1 MVRLDFVFSNSGIN
15 SNEPIHIKP
24 MKFKLTANT
33 HVGEVRDHNEDN
45 FFVCSD
51 LATDDWSF
59 DKSIEYE
66 LGDLGSILIVADGM
80 GGMNAGEVASAIAVE
95 SSKSYF
101 TENKES
107 VNIQSE
113 DAINEFLK
121 NAIVHA
127 HQEILQ
133 HQNSHPETAGMG
145 TTLIIGWVINGVAY
159 VGWCGDSRAYLYN
172 PNLSSSGRAK
182 QFEDI
187 GLRVKGDLAL
197 VSKDHSYVQT
207 LVDKGDLNYSQAFFH
222 PESNIITQ
230 SLGQSGQD
238 IAPSTTSLTLFEG
251 DMLILC
257 SDGINAMLEDGEI
270 ATICSENTTAPDVS
284 SQLISNA
291 NEKGGHD
298 NSTVTIF
305 HTLSASHS
313 IDNPLASAI
322 KRDLNERKA
331 PKSNLLKLI
340 VLVLLIG
347 GTLGALYTSFKD
359 DLNLEVLS
367 EDTKQEFIV
376 LESDLSL
383 EKITLYAGDKLFLE
397 ERPGML
403 PVIIAINDL
412 RSVTTLDSS
421 AFENEVSRYFYIS
434 DESYVEDGNQAAEE
448 TAVED
453 SAKPDT
459 KDEPFEGEPK
469 ETQTSESEKTDK
481 VSSGVW
487 RVQLSTNNTRSE
499 KSKVFNDLNVDEI
512 SIQKI
517 DNSWVYFYG
526 CFNSKEE
533 AQDWIN
539 AHPKYSKNGQIPVG
553 NISCDIADDEL
564 VNSDEIKE
572 VKKDLVKSVK
582 GTSVITKIEEDGNK
596 QSASDQELKPT
607 ETVVATDEKQEE
619 RPQADSNVEESDTLI
634 TEGDKN
640 I

>member
-1 MVRLDFVFSNSGIN
+1 
-15 SNEPIHIKP
+15 

-51 LATDDWSF
+51 LATGDWSF
-59 DKSIEYE
+59 DKSIQYE

-133 HQNSHPETAGMG
+133 HQNLHPETAGMG
-145 TTLIIGWVINGVAY
+145 TTLIIGWIINGVAY

-182 QFEDI
+182 QFEDL

-238 IAPSTTSLTLFEG
+238 IAPSTTSFTLFEG

-257 SDGINAMLEDGEI
+257 SDGINAMLEDGQI
-270 ATICSENTTAPDVS
+270 ATICSENTSAADIS
-284 SQLISNA
+284 SQLISSA

-313 IDNPLASAI
+313 VDNPLASAI
-322 KRDLNERKA
+322 KRDLNERRA
-331 PKSNLLKLI
+331 PKSNLLKLL
-340 VLVLLIG
+340 VLVLLVG

-359 DLNLEVLS
+359 NLNLESMSGKSSEEFLVL
-367 EDTKQEFIV
+367 
-376 LESDLSL
+376 LSDLSL
-383 EKITLYAGDKLFLE
+383 SKITLSVGDTVFL
-397 ERPGML
+397 RKKPGTIQ
-403 PVIIAINDL
+403 VEIGIAEL
-412 RSVTTLDSS
+412 RSVTNLDSNE
-421 AFENEVSRYFYIS
+421 FENEVSRYFYVLDYPYVKEGINS
-434 DESYVEDGNQAAEE
+434 PEGTVIEKSIHSGSQEESSN
-448 TAVED
+448 
-453 SAKPDT
+453 
-459 KDEPFEGEPK
+459 GEPTELK
-469 ETQTSESEKTDK
+469 ASESEKSDKVVTDK
-481 VSSGVW
+481 W
-487 RVQLSTNNTRSE
+487 RVQLSTLTKWRERSDAYP
-499 KSKVFNDLNVDEI
+499 DLKADRI
-512 SIQKI
+512 TIQKKGGK
-517 DNSWVYFYG
+517 WVYYYD
-526 CFNSKEE
+526 CFDTEEE
-533 AQDWIN
+533 AKYWIKT
-539 AHPKYSKNGQIPVG
+539 HPKYSSSQIKRVGTTLCGVSDDKPGNSEDLPEVG
-553 NISCDIADDEL
+553 NNQKKTVKENTGL
-564 VNSDEIKE
+564 TEILNDQTE
-572 VKKDLVKSVK
+572 
-582 GTSVITKIEEDGNK
+582 
-596 QSASDQELKPT
+596 SDQESKST
-607 ETVVATDEKQEE
+607 EKVVSTPRKKEQTESPQSDLNAEKS
-619 RPQADSNVEESDTLI
+619 DTSNTESD
-634 TEGDKN
+634 N
-640 I
+640 NR

>member
-1 MVRLDFVFSNSGIN
+1 
-15 SNEPIHIKP
+15 

-45 FFVCSD
+45 FFICSD

-101 TENKES
+101 TDNKGS
-107 VNIQSE
+107 VNIESE

-121 NAIVHA
+121 NTIVHA

-182 QFEDI
+182 QFEDL

-238 IAPSTTSLTLFEG
+238 IAPSTTSFTLFEG

-257 SDGINAMLEDGEI
+257 SDGINAMLEDGQIE
-270 ATICSENTTAPDVS
+270 TICSENNTASDIS

-331 PKSNLLKLI
+331 PKSNFLKLI
-340 VLVLLIG
+340 VLLLLIG
-347 GTLGALYTSFKD
+347 GTLGVLYTSFKD

-367 EDTKQEFIV
+367 DGISEEFLI
-376 LESDLSL
+376 LESDLNL
-383 EKITLYAGDKLFLE
+383 GEIILHVGDKIFFE
-397 ERPGML
+397 EKPGTL
-403 PVIIAINDL
+403 PVVIDIADL
-412 RSVTTLDSS
+412 KSVTTLDTSV
-421 AFENEVSRYFYIS
+421 FENQISGNFYILDKS
-434 DESYVEDGNQAAEE
+434 NVEEDEIMPPEEVDEEATDSSVKDESPNTESLELKA
-448 TAVED
+448 
-453 SAKPDT
+453 
-459 KDEPFEGEPK
+459 
-469 ETQTSESEKTDK
+469 SESEKAET
-481 VSSGVW
+481 VSTTSNGEW
-487 RVQLSTNNTRSE
+487 RVQLHARRDFEDKRKKFKHLKIDHSEILVRWDAEESLWKYYSRCFESSEEASEWKKRHFSTSKDKPFLVNGILCDLEDQSPESIKKTASKTTSKLEKQKPNHTLNKLKIESGEKENEVESANDQESKTADEVISTLNEEEQLESQSLQLDSNAE
-499 KSKVFNDLNVDEI
+499 KSDT
-512 SIQKI
+512 
-517 DNSWVYFYG
+517 
-526 CFNSKEE
+526 SK
-533 AQDWIN
+533 
-539 AHPKYSKNGQIPVG
+539 
-553 NISCDIADDEL
+553 
-564 VNSDEIKE
+564 
-572 VKKDLVKSVK
+572 
-582 GTSVITKIEEDGNK
+582 TED
-596 QSASDQELKPT
+596 
-607 ETVVATDEKQEE
+607 
-619 RPQADSNVEESDTLI
+619 
-634 TEGDKN
+634 DKN

>member
-1 MVRLDFVFSNSGIN
+1 
-15 SNEPIHIKP
+15 

-45 FFVCSD
+45 FFVCTD

-101 TENKES
+101 TDNKVS

-145 TTLIIGWVINGVAY
+145 TTLLIGWVINGVAY

-182 QFEDI
+182 QFEDL

-238 IAPSTTSLTLFEG
+238 IAPSTTSFTLFEG

-270 ATICSENTTAPDVS
+270 ATICSENTTASDVS

-359 DLNLEVLS
+359 DLNLKALSGDSSEEFVVL
-367 EDTKQEFIV
+367 V
-376 LESDLSL
+376 SDLSL
-383 EKITLYAGDKLFLE
+383 KEINLSVGDTVFYEKKPGTLQVVIDITQ
-397 ERPGML
+397 
-403 PVIIAINDL
+403 L
-412 RSVTTLDSS
+412 RSVTTLDTN
-421 AFENEVSRYFYIS
+421 AFENQISRQFYVLDGSEDKS
-434 DESYVEDGNQAAEE
+434 DEDASEE
-448 TAVED
+448 EV
-453 SAKPDT
+453 
-459 KDEPFEGEPK
+459 DEKTMGSSIKEEPSNIESK
-469 ETQTSESEKTDK
+469 ELNASESEKAETVTVEK
-481 VSSGVW
+481 W
-487 RVQLSTNNTRSE
+487 RVQLSSNKIRSE
-499 KSKVFNDLNVDEI
+499 KSEVFYDLKADDI
-512 SIQKI
+512 SVLKKG
-517 DNSWVYFYG
+517 NRWVYYYG
-526 CFNSKEE
+526 CFDSQEE
-533 AQDWIN
+533 AQAWID
-539 AHPKYSKNGQIPVG
+539 AHPRHNKNGQKPVK
-553 NISCDIADDEL
+553 NVSCDIADDEL
-564 VNSDEIKE
+564 ENSDEIKE
-572 VKKDLVKSVK
+572 VKKDQIKSSK
-582 GTSVITKIEEDGNK
+582 DQPTKIIPKDDGDN
-596 QSASDQELKPT
+596 QVESDLETKPT
-607 ETVVATDEKQEE
+607 EEVISRPEEENQEE
-619 RPQADSNVEESDTLI
+619 VKSDSNVEKSDTSN

>member
-1 MVRLDFVFSNSGIN
+1 
-15 SNEPIHIKP
+15 

-45 FFVCSD
+45 FFICSD

-101 TENKES
+101 TDNKGS
-107 VNIQSE
+107 VNIESE

-121 NAIVHA
+121 NTIVHA
-127 HQEILQ
+127 HREILQ

-182 QFEDI
+182 QFEDL

-238 IAPSTTSLTLFEG
+238 IAPSTTSFTLFEG

-257 SDGINAMLEDGEI
+257 SDGINAMLEDGQI
-270 ATICSENTTAPDVS
+270 ATICSENTTASDIS

-305 HTLSASHS
+305 HTSSASHS

-331 PKSNLLKLI
+331 PKSNFLKMI

-347 GTLGALYTSFKD
+347 GTLGALYSSFKD
-359 DLNLEVLS
+359 NLNLGVLPENTSEEFLVLESELNLEDRILHA
-367 EDTKQEFIV
+367 EDTVFYAEKPGRLKVVIGID
-376 LESDLSL
+376 DL
-383 EKITLYAGDKLFLE
+383 
-397 ERPGML
+397 M
-403 PVIIAINDL
+403 
-412 RSVTTLDSS
+412 SVTALDTS
-421 AFENEVSRYFYIS
+421 AFENEIPPYFYINDKS
-434 DESYVEDGNQAAEE
+434 KVEDDNTPDKIVDEVAPDAGIKEE
-448 TAVED
+448 SSNIE
-453 SAKPDT
+453 SK
-459 KDEPFEGEPK
+459 EPK
-469 ETQTSESEKTDK
+469 ASELEKAETVSTTSNGE
-481 VSSGVW
+481 W
-487 RVQLSTNNTRSE
+487 RVQLHARRDFEDKRKKFKHLKIDHSEILVRWDAEESLWKYYSRCFESSEEASEWKKRHFSTSKDKPFLVNGILCDLEDQSPESIKKTASKTTSKLEKQKPNHTLNKLKIESGEKENEVESANDQESKTADEVISTLNEEEQLESQSLQPDSNAE
-499 KSKVFNDLNVDEI
+499 KSDT
-512 SIQKI
+512 
-517 DNSWVYFYG
+517 
-526 CFNSKEE
+526 SK
-533 AQDWIN
+533 
-539 AHPKYSKNGQIPVG
+539 
-553 NISCDIADDEL
+553 
-564 VNSDEIKE
+564 
-572 VKKDLVKSVK
+572 
-582 GTSVITKIEEDGNK
+582 TED
-596 QSASDQELKPT
+596 
-607 ETVVATDEKQEE
+607 
-619 RPQADSNVEESDTLI
+619 
-634 TEGDKN
+634 DKN

>member
-1 MVRLDFVFSNSGIN
+1 
-15 SNEPIHIKP
+15 

-101 TENKES
+101 TNNKES

-127 HQEILQ
+127 HQQILK

-182 QFEDI
+182 QFEDL

-230 SLGQSGQD
+230 SLGQSGQG
-238 IAPSTTSLTLFEG
+238 IAPSTTSFTLFEG

-257 SDGINAMLEDGEI
+257 SDGINAMLEDGQIE
-270 ATICSENTTAPDVS
+270 TICSENTMASDIS

-298 NSTVTIF
+298 NSTVIIF
-305 HTLSASHS
+305 HTSSASHS

-331 PKSNLLKLI
+331 PKSNFLKLI

-347 GTLGALYTSFKD
+347 GTLGALYTPFKD
-359 DLNLEVLS
+359 YLNLEWLSGDSSEEFVVL
-367 EDTKQEFIV
+367 V
-376 LESDLSL
+376 SDLSL
-383 EKITLYAGDKLFLE
+383 TEINLSVGDTVFYEKKPGTLQV
-397 ERPGML
+397 
-403 PVIIAINDL
+403 VIDIAQL
-412 RSVTTLDSS
+412 RSVTTLDTN
-421 AFENEVSRYFYIS
+421 AFENQISRKFYILDGS
-434 DESYVEDGNQAAEE
+434 EEKGDEDESQEE
-448 TAVED
+448 V
-453 SAKPDT
+453 
-459 KDEPFEGEPK
+459 DEEATNSNIKEESPNIEPK
-469 ETQTSESEKTDK
+469 ESKASESEKAET
-481 VSSGVW
+481 VSPTSNGEW
-487 RVQLSTNNTRSE
+487 RVQLHARRDFENKR
-499 KSKVFNDLNVDEI
+499 KRFRHL
-512 SIQKI
+512 KI
-517 DNSWVYFYG
+517 DHSEILVRWDAEQGLWKYFSR
-526 CFNSKEE
+526 CFKSAEE
-533 AQDWIN
+533 AETWIKTYAEDFEEKPFLTKKVPCDLEDQN
-539 AHPKYSKNGQIPVG
+539 PDSINKTISKTTSNSTKQKPELNKIRSTESEEKENEVESVSDQETKLPEEV
-553 NISCDIADDEL
+553 ISTPEEEKQEDLKPDSTV
-564 VNSDEIKE
+564 VNSD
-572 VKKDLVKSVK
+572 
-582 GTSVITKIEEDGNK
+582 TTK
-596 QSASDQELKPT
+596 
-607 ETVVATDEKQEE
+607 TD
-619 RPQADSNVEESDTLI
+619 
-634 TEGDKN
+634 GDKN

>member
-1 MVRLDFVFSNSGIN
+1 
-15 SNEPIHIKP
+15 

-101 TENKES
+101 TDNKES

-127 HQEILQ
+127 HEQILQ
-133 HQNSHPETAGMG
+133 HQNSNPETAGMG

-182 QFEDI
+182 QFEDL

-238 IAPSTTSLTLFEG
+238 IAPSTTSFTLFEG

-270 ATICSENTTAPDVS
+270 ATICSENTTASDVS

-305 HTLSASHS
+305 HTLSTSHA

-331 PKSNLLKLI
+331 PKSNLLKRI
-340 VLVLLIG
+340 VLVVLIG
-347 GTLGALYTSFKD
+347 GTLGVLYTSFKEGVFTGD
-359 DLNLEVLS
+359 NS
-367 EDTKQEFIV
+367 EEFLV
-376 LESDLSL
+376 LESDLRLDEINLSVGDTVFL
-383 EKITLYAGDKLFLE
+383 EKKPGTLQV
-397 ERPGML
+397 
-403 PVIIAINDL
+403 VIEIAEL
-412 RSVTTLDSS
+412 RNATTLETD
-421 AFENEVSRYFYIS
+421 AFENQISRNFYILDKSEIEVEENISREEVHQERTDS
-434 DESYVEDGNQAAEE
+434 DIKEES
-448 TAVED
+448 T
-453 SAKPDT
+453 SI
-459 KDEPFEGEPK
+459 EPK
-469 ETQTSESEKTDK
+469 ESKASESEESETVTVEK
-481 VSSGVW
+481 W
-487 RVQLSTNNTRSE
+487 RVQLSSNKIRSE
-499 KSKVFNDLNVDEI
+499 KSEVFYDLKADNI
-512 SIQKI
+512 SVLKKG
-517 DNSWVYFYG
+517 NRWVYYYG
-526 CFNSKEE
+526 CFDSQEE
-533 AQDWIN
+533 AQAWID
-539 AHPKYSKNGQIPVG
+539 AHPRYSKNGQKPVK

-564 VNSDEIKE
+564 ENSDEIKE
-572 VKKDLVKSVK
+572 DKKEQIKLGK
-582 GTSVITKIEEDGNK
+582 GIPVVTEIKDDGDN
-596 QSASDQELKPT
+596 QMEGDQEQDKPSDDGSSGID
-607 ETVVATDEKQEE
+607 EEQKENLEPESAVVNPDT
-619 RPQADSNVEESDTLI
+619 SN

>member
-1 MVRLDFVFSNSGIN
+1 
-15 SNEPIHIKP
+15 

-45 FFVCSD
+45 FFICSD

-101 TENKES
+101 TDNKGS
-107 VNIQSE
+107 VNIESE
-113 DAINEFLK
+113 DTINEFLK
-121 NAIVHA
+121 NTIVHA

-133 HQNSHPETAGMG
+133 HQNSHPERAGMG

-182 QFEDI
+182 QFEDL
-187 GLRVKGDLAL
+187 GLRVKGDLVL

-222 PESNIITQ
+222 PKSNIITQ

-238 IAPSTTSLTLFEG
+238 IAPSTTSFTLFEG

-270 ATICSENTTAPDVS
+270 ATICSKNTMASDVS

-340 VLVLLIG
+340 VLILLIG

-367 EDTKQEFIV
+367 GDSSEEFVV
-376 LESDLSL
+376 LVSDLSL
-383 EKITLYAGDKLFLE
+383 NEVTLSVGDTVFYEKKPGTLQV
-397 ERPGML
+397 
-403 PVIIAINDL
+403 VIDLAEL
-412 RSVTTLDSS
+412 RSVTTLDTN
-421 AFENEVSRYFYIS
+421 AFENQISRQFYVLDGSEEKS
-434 DESYVEDGNQAAEE
+434 DEDDSEE
-448 TAVED
+448 EVDEEAID
-453 SAKPDT
+453 SSI
-459 KDEPFEGEPK
+459 K
-469 ETQTSESEKTDK
+469 EESPNIESKELKASESEEAETVTAEK
-481 VSSGVW
+481 W
-487 RVQLSTNNTRSE
+487 RVQLSSNEIRRE
-499 KSKVFNDLNVDEI
+499 KSEVFYDLDADEI
-512 SIQKI
+512 SVLKQGNK
-517 DNSWVYFYG
+517 WVYYYG
-526 CFNSKEE
+526 CFDSKEE
-533 AQDWIN
+533 AQAWIG
-539 AHPKYSKNGQIPVG
+539 AHPRYSKSGQKPVK

-564 VNSDEIKE
+564 ENNDEINE
-572 VKKDLVKSVK
+572 VKKDQIKSRK
-582 GTSVITKIEEDGNK
+582 GTPTKIISKDDGDN
-596 QSASDQELKPT
+596 QLESDQEIKPT
-607 ETVVATDEKQEE
+607 EEVISTPIEEEQEE
-619 RPQADSNVEESDTLI
+619 RPQPDSNVEEPDTSK

>member
-1 MVRLDFVFSNSGIN
+1 
-15 SNEPIHIKP
+15 

-45 FFVCSD
+45 FFICSD

-101 TENKES
+101 TDNKGS
-107 VNIQSE
+107 VNIESE

-121 NAIVHA
+121 NTIVHA

-182 QFEDI
+182 QFEDL

-238 IAPSTTSLTLFEG
+238 IAPSTTSFTLFEG

-257 SDGINAMLEDGEI
+257 SDGINAMLEDGQIE
-270 ATICSENTTAPDVS
+270 TICSENNTASDIS

-305 HTLSASHS
+305 HTLNASHS

-331 PKSNLLKLI
+331 PKSNFLKMI

-347 GTLGALYTSFKD
+347 GTLGALYSSFKD
-359 DLNLEVLS
+359 NLNLGVLPENTSEEFLVLESELNLEDRILHA
-367 EDTKQEFIV
+367 EDTVFYAEKPGRLKVFIGID
-376 LESDLSL
+376 DL
-383 EKITLYAGDKLFLE
+383 
-397 ERPGML
+397 M
-403 PVIIAINDL
+403 
-412 RSVTTLDSS
+412 SVTALDTS
-421 AFENEVSRYFYIS
+421 AFENEIPRYFYINDKS
-434 DESYVEDGNQAAEE
+434 KVEDDNTTDKIVDEVAPDAGIKEE
-448 TAVED
+448 SSNIESLELKA
-453 SAKPDT
+453 
-459 KDEPFEGEPK
+459 
-469 ETQTSESEKTDK
+469 SESEKAET
-481 VSSGVW
+481 VSTTSNGEW
-487 RVQLSTNNTRSE
+487 RVQLHARRDFEDKRKKFKHLKIDHSEILVRWDAEESLWKYYSRCFESSEEASEWKKRHFSTSKDKPFLVNGILCDLEDQSPESIKKTASKTTSKLEKQKPNHTLNKLKIESGEKENEVESANDQESKTADEVISTLNEEEQLESQSLQPDSNAE
-499 KSKVFNDLNVDEI
+499 KSDT
-512 SIQKI
+512 
-517 DNSWVYFYG
+517 
-526 CFNSKEE
+526 SK
-533 AQDWIN
+533 
-539 AHPKYSKNGQIPVG
+539 
-553 NISCDIADDEL
+553 
-564 VNSDEIKE
+564 
-572 VKKDLVKSVK
+572 
-582 GTSVITKIEEDGNK
+582 TED
-596 QSASDQELKPT
+596 
-607 ETVVATDEKQEE
+607 
-619 RPQADSNVEESDTLI
+619 
-634 TEGDKN
+634 DKN

>member
-1 MVRLDFVFSNSGIN
+1 
-15 SNEPIHIKP
+15 

-33 HVGEVRDHNEDN
+33 HVGEIRDHNEDN

-101 TENKES
+101 TENKRS

-172 PNLSSSGRAK
+172 PNLSSTGRVK
-182 QFEDI
+182 QFEDL

-207 LVDKGDLNYSQAFFH
+207 LIDKGDLNYSQAFFH

-238 IAPSTTSLTLFEG
+238 IAPSTTSFTLFEG

-270 ATICSENTTAPDVS
+270 ATICSTNTMAADVS

-340 VLVLLIG
+340 VLILLIG

-367 EDTKQEFIV
+367 GDSSEEFVV
-376 LESDLSL
+376 LVSDLSL
-383 EKITLYAGDKLFLE
+383 NEVTLSVGDTVFYEKKPGTLQV
-397 ERPGML
+397 
-403 PVIIAINDL
+403 VIDLAEL
-412 RSVTTLDSS
+412 RSVTTLDTN
-421 AFENEVSRYFYIS
+421 AFENQISRQFYVLDGSEEKSNEDDSEEEV
-434 DESYVEDGNQAAEE
+434 DEEAIDSSIKEE
-448 TAVED
+448 SPSIE
-453 SAKPDT
+453 S
-459 KDEPFEGEPK
+459 K
-469 ETQTSESEKTDK
+469 ELKASESEEAEAVTAEK
-481 VSSGVW
+481 W
-487 RVQLSTNNTRSE
+487 RVQLSSNKIRRE
-499 KSKVFNDLNVDEI
+499 KSEVFYDLDADEI
-512 SIQKI
+512 SVLKQG
-517 DNSWVYFYG
+517 NNWVYYYG
-526 CFNSKEE
+526 CFDSKEE
-533 AQDWIN
+533 AQAWIG
-539 AHPKYSKNGQIPVG
+539 AHPRHSKSGQKPVK

-564 VNSDEIKE
+564 ENSDEINE
-572 VKKDLVKSVK
+572 VTKDQIKSRK
-582 GTSVITKIEEDGNK
+582 GTPTKIISKDDGDN
-596 QSASDQELKPT
+596 QLESDQEIKPT
-607 ETVVATDEKQEE
+607 EEVISTPIEEEQEE
-619 RPQADSNVEESDTLI
+619 RPQHDSNVEESDTSK

>member
-1 MVRLDFVFSNSGIN
+1 
-15 SNEPIHIKP
+15 

-51 LATDDWSF
+51 LATGDWSF

-101 TENKES
+101 TENRGS

-121 NAIVHA
+121 KAIVHS

-182 QFEDI
+182 QFEDQ

-238 IAPSTTSLTLFEG
+238 IAPSTTSFTLFEG

-270 ATICSENTTAPDVS
+270 ATICSENTTASDVS

-298 NSTVTIF
+298 NSTVTVF

-359 DLNLEVLS
+359 DLNLKALS
-367 EDTKQEFIV
+367 GDSSEEFLV
-376 LESDLSL
+376 LESDLIL
-383 EKITLYAGDKLFLE
+383 EELTLYAGDTIFLKE
-397 ERPGML
+397 KSGLL
-403 PVIIAINDL
+403 PVIIEIDDL
-412 RSVTTLDSS
+412 KSVTNLDSNRFQNLFS
-421 AFENEVSRYFYIS
+421 GYFFVSDKS
-434 DESYVEDGNQAAEE
+434 EDGIRTPEE
-448 TAVED
+448 TDFEESMD
-453 SAKPDT
+453 SGSEEESSKE
-459 KDEPFEGEPK
+459 EPMELQPSEPEK
-469 ETQTSESEKTDK
+469 VDKFSPET
-481 VSSGVW
+481 W
-487 RVQLSTNNTRSE
+487 RVQLSTLTNWKE
-499 KSKVFNDLNVDEI
+499 KSDAYPDLEAARITV
-512 SIQKI
+512 QKKGGK
-517 DNSWVYFYG
+517 WVYYYE
-526 CFNSKEE
+526 CFDTKEE
-533 AQDWIN
+533 ANNWIKT
-539 AHPKYSKNGQIPVG
+539 HPKYGNSEIKSVGIPRCGVP
-553 NISCDIADDEL
+553 DDKP
-564 VNSDEIKE
+564 VKSDEIPE
-572 VKKDLVKSVK
+572 IDNNPNNVLEENSVL
-582 GTSVITKIEEDGNK
+582 TVIPEGVDNK
-596 QSASDQELKPT
+596 TPSDQEIIPT
-607 ETVVATDEKQEE
+607 EGVISTPEEEKLEE
-619 RPQADSNVEESDTLI
+619 VKSDSNVEKSDTSK
-634 TEGDKN
+634 TEGDK
-640 I
+640 II

>member
-1 MVRLDFVFSNSGIN
+1 
-15 SNEPIHIKP
+15 

-359 DLNLEVLS
+359 DLNLKALSGDSSEEFVVL
-367 EDTKQEFIV
+367 V
-376 LESDLSL
+376 SDLSL
-383 EKITLYAGDKLFLE
+383 KEIKLSVGDTVFYEKKPGTLQV
-397 ERPGML
+397 
-403 PVIIAINDL
+403 VIDIAQL
-412 RSVTTLDSS
+412 RSVTTLDTN
-421 AFENEVSRYFYIS
+421 AFENQISRQFYVLDGS
-434 DESYVEDGNQAAEE
+434 EEKGDEDESQEKVDEE
-448 TAVED
+448 VANSNIKEESPD
-453 SAKPDT
+453 IESKESKP
-459 KDEPFEGEPK
+459 
-469 ETQTSESEKTDK
+469 SESEESET
-481 VSSGVW
+481 VSTTSNGQW
-487 RVQLSTNNTRSE
+487 RVQLQARHDFE
-499 KSKVFNDLNVDEI
+499 DIRKSFRHL
-512 SIQKI
+512 KI
-517 DNSWVYFYG
+517 DHSEILVRWNAEQGLWKYYSR
-526 CFNSKEE
+526 CFESKENAVEWKKKHLSNSK
-533 AQDWIN
+533 DKPFLVN
-539 AHPKYSKNGQIPVG
+539 D
-553 NISCDIADDEL
+553 ISCDLEDQNPDSINKTISKTTSNSAKQKPEL
-564 VNSDEIKE
+564 NKIGSTESEEKE
-572 VKKDLVKSVK
+572 NEVESV
-582 GTSVITKIEEDGNK
+582 
-596 QSASDQELKPT
+596 SDQETKPT
-607 ETVVATDEKQEE
+607 EEVISTPEEEKQEDLK
-619 RPQADSNVEESDTLI
+619 PDSNVEKSDTSN

>member
-1 MVRLDFVFSNSGIN
+1 
-15 SNEPIHIKP
+15 

-33 HVGEVRDHNEDN
+33 HVGEIRDHNEDN

-101 TENKES
+101 TENKKS

-182 QFEDI
+182 QFEDL

-207 LVDKGDLNYSQAFFH
+207 LIDKGDLNYSQAFFH

-251 DMLILC
+251 DMLIFC
-257 SDGINAMLEDGEI
+257 SDGINAMLEDGHI
-270 ATICSENTTAPDVS
+270 ATICSENTTASDVS

-313 IDNPLASAI
+313 IDNPLASSI

-359 DLNLEVLS
+359 DLKPEVLS
-367 EDTKQEFIV
+367 RDFSEDFLV
-376 LESDLSL
+376 LVSDLSL
-383 EKITLYAGDKLFLE
+383 EKITLSVGDTVFLE
-397 ERPGML
+397 KKPGT
-403 PVIIAINDL
+403 VQVEISIAEL
-412 RSVTTLDSS
+412 RSVTTLDTN
-421 AFENEVSRYFYIS
+421 AFENEVSRYFYVLY
-434 DESYVEDGNQAAEE
+434 ESEVGDGIITPEE
-448 TAVED
+448 TDIEESMD
-453 SAKPDT
+453 YGSEE
-459 KDEPFEGEPK
+459 EPSKEETMELEP
-469 ETQTSESEKTDK
+469 SEPEKADK
-481 VSSGVW
+481 VSSETW
-487 RVQLSTNNTRSE
+487 RVQLSTLSNWKE
-499 KSKVFNDLNVDEI
+499 KSDAYPDLEADRI
-512 SIQKI
+512 TIQK
-517 DNSWVYFYG
+517 NENKWVYYYD
-526 CFNSKEE
+526 CFDTEEE
-533 AQDWIN
+533 ANNWIKT
-539 AHPKYSKNGQIPVG
+539 HPKYG
-553 NISCDIADDEL
+553 NS
-564 VNSDEIKE
+564 EIKRVGTPLCGVTDDKPIKSKEIPE
-572 VKKDLVKSVK
+572 VRNNPNKEVEENPELTVIAEVVDNNAPSNQETKPTVEVISTPEK
-582 GTSVITKIEEDGNK
+582 GK
-596 QSASDQELKPT
+596 QEELKP
-607 ETVVATDEKQEE
+607 D
-619 RPQADSNVEESDTLI
+619 PNVEKLDTSN

>member
-1 MVRLDFVFSNSGIN
+1 
-15 SNEPIHIKP
+15 

-270 ATICSENTTAPDVS
+270 VTICSENTTASYVS

-367 EDTKQEFIV
+367 GDSSEEFVV
-376 LESDLSL
+376 LVSDLSL
-383 EKITLYAGDKLFLE
+383 KEIKLSVGDTVFYEKKPGTLQV
-397 ERPGML
+397 
-403 PVIIAINDL
+403 VIDIAQL
-412 RSVTTLDSS
+412 RSVTTLDTN
-421 AFENEVSRYFYIS
+421 AFENQISRQFYVLDGS
-434 DESYVEDGNQAAEE
+434 EEKGDEDESQEKVDEE
-448 TAVED
+448 VANSNIKEESPD
-453 SAKPDT
+453 IESKESKP
-459 KDEPFEGEPK
+459 
-469 ETQTSESEKTDK
+469 SESEESET
-481 VSSGVW
+481 VSTTSNGQW
-487 RVQLSTNNTRSE
+487 RVQLQARHDFE
-499 KSKVFNDLNVDEI
+499 DKRKSFRHL
-512 SIQKI
+512 KI
-517 DNSWVYFYG
+517 DHSEILVRWNAEEGLWKYYSR
-526 CFNSKEE
+526 CFESNENAVEWKKKHLINSK
-533 AQDWIN
+533 DKPFLVN
-539 AHPKYSKNGQIPVG
+539 
-553 NISCDIADDEL
+553 NISCDLEDQNPDSINKTISKTTSNSAKQKPEL
-564 VNSDEIKE
+564 NKIGSTESEEKE
-572 VKKDLVKSVK
+572 NEVESV
-582 GTSVITKIEEDGNK
+582 
-596 QSASDQELKPT
+596 SDQETKPT
-607 ETVVATDEKQEE
+607 EEVISTPEEEKQEDLK
-619 RPQADSNVEESDTLI
+619 PDSNVVKSDTSN

>member
-1 MVRLDFVFSNSGIN
+1 
-15 SNEPIHIKP
+15 

-45 FFVCSD
+45 FFICSD

-101 TENKES
+101 TDNKGS
-107 VNIQSE
+107 VNIESE

-121 NAIVHA
+121 NTIVHA

-182 QFEDI
+182 QFEDL

-238 IAPSTTSLTLFEG
+238 IAPSTTSFTLFEG

-257 SDGINAMLEDGEI
+257 SDGINAMLEDGQIE
-270 ATICSENTTAPDVS
+270 TICSENNTASDIS

-305 HTLSASHS
+305 HTLNASHS

-331 PKSNLLKLI
+331 PKSNFLKMI

-347 GTLGALYTSFKD
+347 GTLGALYSSFKD
-359 DLNLEVLS
+359 NLNLGVLPENTSEEFLVLESELNLEDRILHA
-367 EDTKQEFIV
+367 EDTVFYAEKPGRLKVFIGID
-376 LESDLSL
+376 DL
-383 EKITLYAGDKLFLE
+383 
-397 ERPGML
+397 M
-403 PVIIAINDL
+403 
-412 RSVTTLDSS
+412 SVTALDTS
-421 AFENEVSRYFYIS
+421 AFENEIPRYFYINDKS
-434 DESYVEDGNQAAEE
+434 KVEDDNTPDKIVDEVAPDAGIKEE
-448 TAVED
+448 SSNIESLELKA
-453 SAKPDT
+453 
-459 KDEPFEGEPK
+459 
-469 ETQTSESEKTDK
+469 SESEKAET
-481 VSSGVW
+481 VSTTSNGEW
-487 RVQLSTNNTRSE
+487 RVQLHARRDFEDKRKKFKHLKIDHSEILVRWDAEESLWKYYSRCFESSEEASEWKKRHFSTSKDKPFLVNGILCDLEDQSPESIKKTASKTTSKLEKQKPNHTLNKLKIESGEKENEVESANDQESKTADEVISTLNEEEQLESQSLQPDSNAE
-499 KSKVFNDLNVDEI
+499 KSDT
-512 SIQKI
+512 
-517 DNSWVYFYG
+517 
-526 CFNSKEE
+526 SK
-533 AQDWIN
+533 
-539 AHPKYSKNGQIPVG
+539 
-553 NISCDIADDEL
+553 
-564 VNSDEIKE
+564 
-572 VKKDLVKSVK
+572 
-582 GTSVITKIEEDGNK
+582 TED
-596 QSASDQELKPT
+596 
-607 ETVVATDEKQEE
+607 
-619 RPQADSNVEESDTLI
+619 
-634 TEGDKN
+634 DKN

>member
-1 MVRLDFVFSNSGIN
+1 
-15 SNEPIHIKP
+15 

-101 TENKES
+101 TENRGS

-121 NAIVHA
+121 KAIVHS

-182 QFEDI
+182 QFEDQ

-238 IAPSTTSLTLFEG
+238 IAPSTTSFTLFEG

-270 ATICSENTTAPDVS
+270 ATICSENTTASDVS

-298 NSTVTIF
+298 NSTVTVF
-305 HTLSASHS
+305 HTLSAPHS

-347 GTLGALYTSFKD
+347 GMLGALYTSFKD
-359 DLNLEVLS
+359 DLNLEMHSGDSSEGFVVL
-367 EDTKQEFIV
+367 
-376 LESDLSL
+376 LSDLSL
-383 EKITLYAGDKLFLE
+383 NEINLSVGDTVFYEKKPGTRKVVIDITQ
-397 ERPGML
+397 
-403 PVIIAINDL
+403 L
-412 RSVTTLDSS
+412 RSVTTLDTND
-421 AFENEVSRYFYIS
+421 FENQISRKFYVLDGSEEKS
-434 DESYVEDGNQAAEE
+434 DEDAPEQEVDEK
-448 TAVED
+448 TMD
-453 SAKPDT
+453 SSKKEKSPNI
-459 KDEPFEGEPK
+459 EPK
-469 ETQTSESEKTDK
+469 ESKASKSEEPEPVTGEK
-481 VSSGVW
+481 W
-487 RVQLSTNNTRSE
+487 RVQLSSNDIRRE
-499 KSKVFNDLNVDEI
+499 KSEVFYDLDADDI
-512 SIQKI
+512 SVLKQGNK
-517 DNSWVYFYG
+517 WVYYYG
-526 CFNSKEE
+526 CFDSMEK
-533 AQDWIN
+533 AQSWID
-539 AHPKYSKNGQIPVG
+539 AHPRHSKNGQKPVK

-564 VNSDEIKE
+564 ENSDEIKE
-572 VKKDLVKSVK
+572 VKKDQIKSRK
-582 GTSVITKIEEDGNK
+582 DQPTKIGPKDDGDN
-596 QSASDQELKPT
+596 QLESDLRAKPT
-607 ETVVATDEKQEE
+607 EEVISAPVEVKQEDLK
-619 RPQADSNVEESDTLI
+619 PDSDVENSDTSK

>member
-1 MVRLDFVFSNSGIN
+1 
-15 SNEPIHIKP
+15 

-51 LATDDWSF
+51 LATGDWSF

-101 TENKES
+101 TVNKES

-113 DAINEFLK
+113 DAINEFLN

-182 QFEDI
+182 QFEDL

-238 IAPSTTSLTLFEG
+238 IAPSTTSFTLFEG
-251 DMLILC
+251 DKLILC
-257 SDGINAMLEDGEI
+257 SDGINAMLEDGQI
-270 ATICSENTTAPDVS
+270 VSICSENTSAADIS
-284 SQLISNA
+284 SQLISSA

-313 IDNPLASAI
+313 VDNPLASAI
-322 KRDLNERKA
+322 KRDLNERRA

-359 DLNLEVLS
+359 DLNLEALS
-367 EDTKQEFIV
+367 GDSSEEFLV
-376 LESDLSL
+376 LESDLIL
-383 EKITLYAGDKLFLE
+383 EELTLYAGDTIFLKE
-397 ERPGML
+397 KSGLL
-403 PVIIAINDL
+403 PVIIEIDDL
-412 RSVTTLDSS
+412 KSVTNLDSNR
-421 AFENEVSRYFYIS
+421 FENLFSGYFFVLDYS
-434 DESYVEDGNQAAEE
+434 DVKEGINSPEGTVIEESIHSGSQEE
-448 TAVED
+448 SSSE
-453 SAKPDT
+453 
-459 KDEPFEGEPK
+459 EPTELK
-469 ETQTSESEKTDK
+469 ASESEKSDKVVTDK
-481 VSSGVW
+481 W
-487 RVQLSTNNTRSE
+487 RVQLSTLTNWRERSDAYP
-499 KSKVFNDLNVDEI
+499 DLEADRI
-512 SIQKI
+512 TIQKKGKK
-517 DNSWVYFYG
+517 WVYYYD
-526 CFNSKEE
+526 CFDTEEE
-533 AQDWIN
+533 AKYWIKT
-539 AHPKYSKNGQIPVG
+539 HPKYS
-553 NISCDIADDEL
+553 S
-564 VNSDEIKE
+564 SEIKRVGTTHCGVSDSKPENSEDLPE
-572 VKKDLVKSVK
+572 VGINQKKTVKENT
-582 GTSVITKIEEDGNK
+582 GLTEILNDQTE
-596 QSASDQELKPT
+596 SDQESKPT
-607 ETVVATDEKQEE
+607 EKVVSTPREKEQTES
-619 RPQADSNVEESDTLI
+619 PQSDLNAVKSDTSN

>member
-1 MVRLDFVFSNSGIN
+1 
-15 SNEPIHIKP
+15 

-101 TENKES
+101 TDNKGS

-145 TTLIIGWVINGVAY
+145 TTLIIGWIINGVAY

-182 QFEDI
+182 QFEDL

-207 LVDKGDLNYSQAFFH
+207 LIDKGDLNYSQAFFH

-238 IAPSTTSLTLFEG
+238 IAPSTTSFTLFEG

-270 ATICSENTTAPDVS
+270 ATICSKNTMASDVS
-284 SQLISNA
+284 SQLISNT

-340 VLVLLIG
+340 VLILLIG

-367 EDTKQEFIV
+367 GDSSEEFVV
-376 LESDLSL
+376 LVSDLSL
-383 EKITLYAGDKLFLE
+383 NEVTLSVGDTIFYEKKPGTLQV
-397 ERPGML
+397 
-403 PVIIAINDL
+403 VIDLAEL
-412 RSVTTLDSS
+412 RSVTTLDTN
-421 AFENEVSRYFYIS
+421 AFENQISRQFYVLDGSEEKS
-434 DESYVEDGNQAAEE
+434 DEDDSEE
-448 TAVED
+448 EVDEEAID
-453 SAKPDT
+453 SSIKEESPNI
-459 KDEPFEGEPK
+459 EPK
-469 ETQTSESEKTDK
+469 ELKASESEEAVTAEK
-481 VSSGVW
+481 W
-487 RVQLSTNNTRSE
+487 RVQLSSNKIRRE
-499 KSKVFNDLNVDEI
+499 KSEVFYDLDADEI
-512 SIQKI
+512 SVLKQGNK
-517 DNSWVYFYG
+517 WVYYYG
-526 CFNSKEE
+526 CFDSKEE
-533 AQDWIN
+533 AQAWIG
-539 AHPKYSKNGQIPVG
+539 AHPRYSKSGQKPVK

-564 VNSDEIKE
+564 ENSDEIE
-572 VKKDLVKSVK
+572 EAKKDPSNSLNVTPVPP
-582 GTSVITKIEEDGNK
+582 KIEENGYK
-596 QSASDQELKPT
+596 QSAS
-607 ETVVATDEKQEE
+607 ETFIEEVVSPPIEEEQEE
-619 RPQADSNVEESDTLI
+619 RVQPDSNVEKSDTSK
-634 TEGDKN
+634 TEADKN